1 MAKLIQE
8 IESGQKGIPILL
20 RQYLKMGGRLL
31 AFNVDP
37 AFNFSLDGLIAVNL
51 LKCDPRVLRRYMG
64 ADELEAYLR
73 GHGVDPA
80 VLEQTV
86 AGTVAEDRA

>member
-1 MAKLIQE
+1 
-8 IESGQKGIPILL
+8 
-20 RQYLKMGGRLL
+20 MGGRLL

-64 ADELEAYLR
+64 ARELDAYLR

-80 VLEQTV
+80 LTERTA
-86 AGTVAEDRA
+86 AGTAAEDQA